1 MTENSNVPP
10 PGSRAYQRGAHD
22 DRVTPK
28 DLRVLVREQRLEIDW
43 SDGTNSEYSLAQLR
57 KRCPCAECRSERDKQ
72 SDNPLKI
79 LKSDPSGLRVVSAE
93 LVGAAPPV
101 VAGVD
106 GGGGGGGEVRRP
118 RICVSSPTC
127 SCQSMIWS
135 APCSRFLLTRKSTR

>member
-43 SDGTNSEYSLAQLR
+43 SDGTKSEYSLAQLR
-57 KRCPCAECRSERDKQ
+57 KSCPCAECRSERDKQ

-93 LVGAAPPV
+93 LVGNYAIRFDWS
-101 VAGVD
+101 D
-106 GGGGGGGEVRRP
+106 GHNTGIFDFRYLRALADE
-118 RICVSSPTC
+118 
-127 SCQSMIWS
+127 
-135 APCSRFLLTRKSTR
+135 KE